1 MKMKYIWRKQNK
13 KDDTDIRVLKQMVTA
28 NDTML
33 TLGLISEDEYRKTLK
48 DIDEK
53 VTALEVK
60 YGLDK

>member
-13 KDDTDIRVLKQMVTA
+13 TDDTDIRVLKQMVTA